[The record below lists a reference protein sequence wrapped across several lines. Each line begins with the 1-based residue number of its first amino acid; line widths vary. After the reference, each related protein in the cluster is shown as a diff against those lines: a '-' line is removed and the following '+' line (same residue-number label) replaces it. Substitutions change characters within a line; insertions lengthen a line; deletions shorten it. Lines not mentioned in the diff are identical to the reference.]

1 MRRDILELDTS
12 ISRSMEPLRLSLE
25 DVEALRVLLA
35 GGSVVD
41 WHKAAFAD
49 LASVDRLLR
58 LHLMDP
64 DDPQDQARLRYLFD
78 EAASYVEEYLQLRI
92 PPKLREVEDV
102 RDIFLWAS
110 NAQGFRRTQVLSCM
124 ILKLMHVLQHL
135 EAADLRQHLSI
146 SDQELQD
153 AAHALVANAADR
165 MRRSGVPLVAFHG
178 NRKSRMSVI
187 SKLLSKRD
195 DVAARIF
202 DKLRYRVIVPQETD
216 VVAALSWLVREV
228 FPYNQIIPGQ
238 SRNNLLDPRALADA
252 LTPEEREQ
260 LQALVDDPV
269 RADTP
274 TNEFSGRNYRMINF
288 VTDIPIAL
296 PPDKLPDQDPL
307 LLGRT
312 VYVTV
317 EFQLVDEQTAK
328 DNEEGDNA
336 HSKYKRRQFE
346 RVRDRLTR
354 GQYLR

>member
-12 ISRSMEPLRLSLE
+12 ISANVAPLRLTLE

-41 WHKAAFAD
+41 WHKAAFPD
-49 LASVDRLLR
+49 VASVDRLLR
-58 LHLMDP
+58 LHLMNP
-64 DDPQDQARLRYLFD
+64 DDPVDQARLRYLFD

-92 PPKLREVEDV
+92 PSKLRDVDDV

-110 NAQGFRRTQVLSCM
+110 NAQGFRRTQVQSCM

-153 AAHALVANAADR
+153 IAHGVIADAADR
-165 MRRSGVPLVAFHG
+165 MRLSGVPLIAFHG

-202 DKLRYRVIVPQETD
+202 DKLRYRVIVPEESD
-216 VVAALSWLVREV
+216 VVQALAWLIHEV
-228 FPYNQIIPGQ
+228 FPFNQVIPGQ

-252 LTPEEREQ
+252 LTADEREQ

-288 VTDIPIAL
+288 VTDIPVAVPADAL
-296 PPDKLPDQDPL
+296 PKQDPR

-317 EFQLVDEQTAK
+317 EFQLVDERTAA